1 MVRKFSQR
9 AHKRHYLF
17 VFVRFEELTHHIRY
31 IDRHHVVRLPVRF
44 SGRTS
49 TSGDLHL
56 VPHLFVVVPQIQKL
70 RHDQQL
76 VLVVVLGGL
85 FTFFCHAERFLLVDL
100 HESRVNCFN
109 VLRYQ
114 ILDDK
119 YQLGLHTDDTTRSFP
134 LDLHFRTALIYLVR
148 DEHIVA
154 NFKVRLARTSLR
166 FMPVSRSGTSIC
178 ALCRNLGVDLGH
190 DLCRLFYLL

>member
-9 AHKRHYLF
+9 AHLRHYLF
-17 VFVRFEELTHHIRY
+17 VFVRFEELTHHIWY

-49 TSGDLHL
+49 TSGDLHF

-85 FTFFCHAERFLLVDL
+85 LTFFRHAERFVLVDL

-109 VLRYQ
+109 VLLCQ
-114 ILDDK
+114 ILDDI
-119 YQLGLHTDDTTRSFP
+119 YQLGLHADDTTRSFP
-134 LDLHFRTALIYLVR
+134 LDLQFRTALLYLVR
-148 DEHIVA
+148 DEHLVA
-154 NFKVRLARTSLR
+154 NFKVRLARMSLLVMR
-166 FMPVSRSGTSIC
+166 VNRSGTSHC